1 MEKNLVDGV
10 EEIWVKKK
18 KLMLIK
24 FYKMTLLI
32 LKPDAFAGK
41 LDVINEELVNKANY
55 FKSVLN
61 SIPESSVAN
70 VQNSSNT
77 KNSANPFI
85 NFFWL

>member
-10 EEIWVKKK
+10 EEIWVKEKEADANK
-18 KLMLIK
+18 ILQDDLIDIE
-24 FYKMTLLI
+24 TR
-32 LKPDAFAGK
+32 AFAGK